1 MEPARIRLATEGASL
16 PTSHECP
23 GHVAQK
29 VTGAFLGRGRHIAWQ
44 EWALPMNRAD
54 GPHVRPRS
62 SRQRGRTMPVQV
74 LARSLPGLRA
84 RAASVAQRLLTT
96 RWRVQPHR
104 PDSTE
109 NTLIYRAAAALPHTN
124 REWAAHALA
133 CQLRIMATVAGGT
146 LDWTTLAMT
155 GPTNVAG
162 ALRVD
167 SERRRPWSER
177 RRHAAG
183 PGRLSTRP
191 RRRGRHPALPR
202 RQLLRPDSELI
213 ARAAR
218 T

>member
-29 VTGAFLGRGRHIAWQ
+29 VTGAFQGRGRHIAWQ

-74 LARSLPGLRA
+74 LARSLPSLRA

-96 RWRVQPHR
+96 RWRAQPHR
-104 PDSTE
+104 PDSTG
-109 NTLIYRAAAALPHTN
+109 NTLIYRAAAALPHAN
-124 REWAAHALA
+124 REWATHALA
-133 CQLRIMATVAGGT
+133 CQLRIMATAAGGT

-162 ALRVD
+162 APERARFEWTASVAVRGLNVVDTLPDPDAFPPAHAAADATLPFRVD
-167 SERRRPWSER
+167 F
-177 RRHAAG
+177 A
-183 PGRLSTRP
+183 LTR
-191 RRRGRHPALPR
+191 
-202 RQLLRPDSELI
+202 S
-213 ARAAR
+213 
-218 T
+218 